1 MHDIL
6 ELIDANNFE
15 DAYKKSK
22 VSISCTNNNNNIIKT
37 LIFSNYC
44 HYQQQQAYQQMKHL
58 KLVSIYYI
66 K

>member
-22 VSISCTNNNNNIIKT
+22 VSLSISCTNNNN
-37 LIFSNYC
+37 L
-44 HYQQQQAYQQMKHL
+44 
-58 KLVSIYYI
+58 
-66 K
+66 